1 MKDGVIMAMS
11 SFTVKSLLKKIDD
24 IYNGKDE
31 DEEDKRTHEAW
42 QILNGVVD
50 ILKSNPDNFIS

>member
-1 MKDGVIMAMS
+1 MAMS